1 MEDHVFVRRLLILS
15 ALMLGPSA
23 GQTQVAQAP
32 DLPEPCR
39 AGPKEDLATLENRKQ
54 RLEREIAEKTAALP
68 PAADRRSKSLSEALG
83 KDHELLISTVFQI
96 DCLAVQQPQPSP
108 AFTRRAVP
116 KAPTAK
122 SLVEIT
128 TYYATNRNRSG
139 ASEPAA
145 FYGAKVEGTLEYG
158 RAVVTIP
165 LTHSPGNIELP
176 SFWKLERE
184 DRNKHFVLKSVEPL
198 SLDAT
203 RAEMADRLQTSG
215 PKAILAFVHG
225 YNVGFREAAMRT
237 AQLAH
242 DLKFVGLPFF
252 YSWPSA
258 ARVTAYLQDA
268 DAAELSEGVFEQL
281 IEDLASLPVTDVYL
295 IAHSM
300 GNRIVSKALR
310 ARVDK
315 GKGIGKLRE
324 LLLAA
329 PDINADLF
337 RTVIAPR
344 LAAMQGT
351 RVTVYASSS
360 DLALRASRALH
371 RFGRVGET
379 NPGVFVYPRIDTI
392 DASGAS
398 SVIRAYGHSYIMDS
412 QAVLKDIHGVIQQR
426 VSAKQRGLAEVGN
439 APNSHWKLP

>member
-1 MEDHVFVRRLLILS
+1 MFARLLLILS
-15 ALMLGPSA
+15 VLMLGTST
-23 GQTQVAQAP
+23 GQTQPIGASN
-32 DLPEPCR
+32 LPEPCR
-39 AGPKEDLATLENRKQ
+39 AGVKDDLATLENRKQ

-68 PAADRRSKSLSEALG
+68 PKADPTSKTISEPLR
-83 KDHELLISTVFQI
+83 KNQEQLIDLVFQI
-96 DCLAVQQPQPSP
+96 ECLTLQQRAEPVM
-108 AFTRRAVP
+108 TRRA
-116 KAPTAK
+116 APSAK
-122 SLVEIT
+122 NLVEIT
-128 TYYATNRNRSG
+128 TYYATNRGRSG
-139 ASEPAA
+139 SPEPAA

-176 SFWKLERE
+176 SFWRLERE
-184 DRNKHFVLKSVEPL
+184 DRNKHFVLKTVEPL

-203 RAEMADRLQTSG
+203 RSEMANRLQNSG
-215 PKAILAFVHG
+215 SKAILAFVHG
-225 YNVGFREAAMRT
+225 YNVGFTEAAMRT

-242 DLKFVGLPFF
+242 DLKFAGLPFF

-258 ARVTAYLQDA
+258 ARITSYLQDA

-315 GKGIGKLRE
+315 GKDIGRLRE

-344 LAAMQGT
+344 LAAMKDT
-351 RVTVYASSS
+351 RITVYASSS

-371 RFGRVGET
+371 RFTRVGET
-379 NPGVFVYPRIDTI
+379 TPGVFVYPRIDTI

-412 QAVLKDIHGVIQQR
+412 QAVLKDIYGVIQQR

>member
-1 MEDHVFVRRLLILS
+1 MFARLLLILS
-15 ALMLGPSA
+15 VLLLGPSA
-23 GQTQVAQAP
+23 GQTQATKAP

-39 AGPKEDLATLENRKQ
+39 AVVKDDLAALENRKQ

-68 PAADRRSKSLSEALG
+68 PTADPTSKTISASLRKNQEQ
-83 KDHELLISTVFQI
+83 LIDLVFQI
-96 DCLAVQQPQPSP
+96 ECLTLQQRAEPVL
-108 AFTRRAVP
+108 TRRAAPSP
-116 KAPTAK
+116 KN
-122 SLVEIT
+122 LVEIT
-128 TYYATNRNRSG
+128 TYYATNRGRSG
-139 ASEPAA
+139 SPEPAA

-176 SFWKLERE
+176 SFWRLERE

-203 RAEMADRLQTSG
+203 RSEMADRLQTSG
-215 PKAILAFVHG
+215 SKAVLAFVHG
-225 YNVGFREAAMRT
+225 YNVGFTEAAMRT

-242 DLKFVGLPFF
+242 DLKFPGLPFF

-258 ARVTAYLQDA
+258 ARITSYLQDA

-315 GKGIGKLRE
+315 GKDIGKLRE

-351 RVTVYASSS
+351 RITVYASSS

-371 RFGRVGET
+371 RFTRVGET
-379 NPGVFVYPRIDTI
+379 TPGVFVYPRIDTI

-412 QAVLKDIHGVIQQR
+412 QAVLKDIYGVIQQR

>member
-1 MEDHVFVRRLLILS
+1 MLARLLLILS
-15 ALMLGPSA
+15 ALLLLTST
-23 GQTQVAQAP
+23 GQTQTAGTS

-68 PAADRRSKSLSEALG
+68 PAADRRSKPANEALR
-83 KDHELLISTVFQI
+83 KDHEQLISTVFQI
-96 DCLAVQQPQPSP
+96 ECLAVQQSQPSP
-108 AFTRRAVP
+108 TLTRRAVP

-122 SLVEIT
+122 NLVEIT
-128 TYYATNRNRSG
+128 TYYATNRGRSG
-139 ASEPAA
+139 SPEPAA
-145 FYGAKVEGTLEYG
+145 FYGANVENKLEYG

-184 DRNKHFVLKSVEPL
+184 DRNKHFVLKTVEPL

-215 PKAILAFVHG
+215 SKAILAFVHG

-242 DLKFVGLPFF
+242 DVKFVGVPFF

-258 ARVTAYLQDA
+258 ARITSYLQDA

-295 IAHSM
+295 VAHSM

-310 ARVDK
+310 ARIDK
-315 GKGIGKLRE
+315 GKEVTKLRE

-337 RTVIAPR
+337 RTVIAPK
-344 LAAMQGT
+344 LAALQGT
-351 RVTVYASSS
+351 RITVYASSS

-371 RFGRVGET
+371 RFSRVGET
-379 NPGVFVYPRIDTI
+379 VPGVFVYPQMETI
-392 DASGAS
+392 DASSAS
-398 SVIRAYGHSYIMDS
+398 SVVRAYGHSYIMDS
-412 QAVLKDIHGVIQQR
+412 QAVLKDIHAVIQQR
-426 VSAKQRGLAEVGN
+426 VSAKQRGLGEVGT

>member
-1 MEDHVFVRRLLILS
+1 MFVRLLLILS
-15 ALMLGPSA
+15 ALLVGPSA
-23 GQTQVAQAP
+23 GRTQGAESP
-32 DLPEPCR
+32 NLPEPCR
-39 AGPKEDLATLENRKQ
+39 AAVKGDLTALESRRQ
-54 RLEREIAEKTAALP
+54 RLEREVSEKTAALP
-68 PAADRRSKSLSEALG
+68 PATDPSSKSIGEALR
-83 KDHELLISTVFQI
+83 KNQEQLIDLVFQI
-96 DCLAVQQPQPSP
+96 ECLTLQQRTASP
-108 AFTRRAVP
+108 VLKRRA
-116 KAPTAK
+116 AASAK
-122 SLVEIT
+122 SVVEIT

-139 ASEPAA
+139 ASEPAG

-158 RAVVTIP
+158 RAIVTIP

-184 DRNKHFVLKSVEPL
+184 DPNKHFILKSVEPM

-203 RAEMADRLQTSG
+203 RSEMAKRLQTSG
-215 PKAILAFVHG
+215 SKAVLAFVHG
-225 YNVGFREAAMRT
+225 YNVGFTEAAMRT

-242 DLKFVGLPFF
+242 DLKFPGLPFF

-258 ARVTAYLQDA
+258 ARITSYLQDA

-281 IEDLASLPVTDVYL
+281 IEDLDSLPVTDVYL

-315 GKGIGKLRE
+315 GKSIGRLRE

-351 RVTVYASSS
+351 RITVYASSS

-412 QAVLKDIHGVIQQR
+412 QAVLKDIYGVIQQR

>member
-1 MEDHVFVRRLLILS
+1 MFARHLLILS
-15 ALMLGPSA
+15 VLLLGPSG
-23 GQTQVAQAP
+23 GQTQPTRAP
-32 DLPEPCR
+32 NLPEPCR
-39 AGPKEDLATLENRKQ
+39 AVVKDDLATLESRKQ
-54 RLEREIAEKTAALP
+54 RLEREVADKVAALP
-68 PAADRRSKSLSEALG
+68 PTADPASKTLNESLRKNQEQLIAL
-83 KDHELLISTVFQI
+83 VFQI
-96 DCLAVQQPQPSP
+96 ECLSLQQKAEP
-108 AFTRRAVP
+108 APVLKRRAVSP
-116 KAPTAK
+116 PSAK
-122 SLVEIT
+122 SVVEIT
-128 TYYATNRNRSG
+128 TYYATNRGRSG
-139 ASEPAA
+139 DPEPAA
-145 FYGAKVEGTLEYG
+145 FYGAKVEGKLEYG
-158 RAVVTIP
+158 KAIVTIP
-165 LTHSPGNIELP
+165 LTHAPGNIELP

-184 DRNKHFVLKSVEPL
+184 DPNKHFILKSVEPM

-203 RAEMADRLQTSG
+203 RSEMSKRLETSG
-215 PKAILAFVHG
+215 SKAVLAFVHG
-225 YNVGFREAAMRT
+225 YNVGFTEAAMRT

-242 DLKFVGLPFF
+242 DLKFTGLPFF

-258 ARVTAYLQDA
+258 AKITSYLQDA

-310 ARVDK
+310 ARIDK
-315 GKGIGKLRE
+315 GKDIGRLRE

-344 LAAMQGT
+344 LAAMKDT
-351 RVTVYASSS
+351 RITVYASSS
-360 DLALRASRALH
+360 DLALRASRILH
-371 RFGRVGET
+371 RFTRVGET
-379 NPGVFVYPRIDTI
+379 NPSVFVYPRIDTI

-412 QAVLKDIHGVIQQR
+412 QAVLKDIYGVIQQR
-426 VSAKQRGLAEVGN
+426 VSAKQRGLAEAGN